1 MSIRFLA
8 DADLDYAIVQ
18 GVRRREPAIDF
29 NSANDAG
36 LEGLPDNRVLEVA
49 AEEGRVL
56 VSHDKHTMPVQFAA
70 RIRSGRRSPG
80 VLLALPGAT
89 VGDIVDSLL
98 IIWSSSREEEW
109 TDQIHYLP
117 SLSRHVFRQSAA
129 RVPKCGSRGGWGVRH
144 RLQTRLIG
152 AFREEHLR
160 LICQRR

>member
-8 DADLDYAIVQ
+8 DANLDHAIVQ

-29 NSANDAG
+29 KSANDAG
-36 LEGLPDNRVLEVA
+36 LEGLSDERVLELS
-49 AEEGRVL
+49 AEEKRVL
-56 VSHDKHTMPVQFAA
+56 VSHDKRTMPVHFAA

-80 VLLALPGAT
+80 VLLALPRAT

-117 SLSRHVFRQSAA
+117 SLSRQVFQ
-129 RVPKCGSRGGWGVRH
+129 
-144 RLQTRLIG
+144 Q
-152 AFREEHLR
+152 
-160 LICQRR
+160 